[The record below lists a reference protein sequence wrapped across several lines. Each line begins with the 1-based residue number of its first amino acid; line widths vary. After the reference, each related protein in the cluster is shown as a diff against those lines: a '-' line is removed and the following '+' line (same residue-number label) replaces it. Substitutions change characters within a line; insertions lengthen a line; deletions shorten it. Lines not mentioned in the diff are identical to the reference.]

1 MEELID
7 KAMLGDKNAFSLIF
21 LQLQGDL
28 YRIAFSKTG
37 NKEDSLDAIQETMI
51 ITYKNMNN
59 LNSKS
64 SIKYWIIKVLINEC
78 YKILNKK
85 NKTNIISMQNYE
97 FYENV
102 QSDNLSSINELESS
116 IEFRELL
123 QCLNDKEKVIMIL
136 YYENSYTTKEIS
148 NIMKIK
154 ENTIKSIIKRS
165 KEKIKNNLKGD
176 SYEKLYG

>member
-1 MEELID
+1 MEELIN

-37 NKEDSLDAIQETMI
+37 NKEDSLDAIQETML
-51 ITYKNMNN
+51 ITYKNLNN
-59 LNSKS
+59 LKSKS

-78 YKILNKK
+78 YKIHNKK
-85 NKTNIISMQNYE
+85 NKTNIISIQNYE
-97 FYENV
+97 VYENV
-102 QSDNLSSINELESS
+102 QLNNVCSINEIESN
-116 IEFRELL
+116 IEFQELL
-123 QCLNDKEKVIMIL
+123 ECLNDKEKVIMIL

-154 ENTIKSIIKRS
+154 EKYHKKYYKKIKR
-165 KEKIKNNLKGD
+165 
-176 SYEKLYG
+176 

>member
-1 MEELID
+1 MEKLID

-37 NKEDSLDAIQETMI
+37 NKEDALDAIQETMI
-51 ITYKNMNN
+51 ITYKNLNN
-59 LNSKS
+59 LKSKS

-78 YKILNKK
+78 YKIHNKK

-102 QSDNLSSINELESS
+102 EFNNVSSINEIESN

-123 QCLNDKEKVIMIL
+123 ECLNDKEKVIMIL

-148 NIMKIK
+148 NMMEIK